1 MIEPTREPTF
11 AEISAL
17 AYQLYEEDGQPEG
30 QAEIHWRRA
39 EEILRHPEARLAD
52 NILSPPSEPE
62 ITRALDA
69 KAEVLDA
76 DSPSDPHS
84 GPEAWRQSLDI
95 AAEKRDVAE
104 IRRALQE
111 VPGIDTVMGGRG
123 TVRITYDSRKI
134 TPAAIVDRLTP
145 AARDA

>member
-1 MIEPTREPTF
+1 MIEPTKEPTV

-17 AYQLYEEDGQPEG
+17 AYQLYEEDGKPEG

-39 EEILRHPEARLAD
+39 EEILLHPETRSAD
-52 NILSPPSEPE
+52 NMLSPPSEPE
-62 ITRALDA
+62 INRTLDA

-84 GPEAWRQSLDI
+84 GPQSWRQHLDI

-104 IRRALQE
+104 IRQALQD
-111 VPGIDTVMGGRG
+111 VAGIDTVIGGRG
-123 TVRITYDSRKI
+123 TVRVTFDSRKV
-134 TPAAIVDRLTP
+134 TAAAIVDRLTP
-145 AARDA
+145 AVQET

>member
-17 AYQLYEEDGQPEG
+17 AYQLYEEDGQPQG
-30 QAEIHWRRA
+30 QAETHWRRA

-52 NILSPPSEPE
+52 NLLSPPSEPE

-84 GPEAWRQSLDI
+84 GPDSWRQSLDI

-104 IRRALQE
+104 IRRAHRRNARRRRAALA
-111 VPGIDTVMGGRG
+111 PASA
-123 TVRITYDSRKI
+123 VR
-134 TPAAIVDRLTP
+134 
-145 AARDA
+145 